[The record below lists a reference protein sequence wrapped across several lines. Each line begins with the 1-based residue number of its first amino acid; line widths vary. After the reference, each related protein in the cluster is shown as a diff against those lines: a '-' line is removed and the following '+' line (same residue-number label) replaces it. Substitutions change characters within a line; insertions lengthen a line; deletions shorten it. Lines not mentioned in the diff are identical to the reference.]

1 VFRASFVMGVTIGIA
16 MEFQFGRRRVGGLPQ
31 IAPAVLASDSLVG
44 PVTVICDAHHTLLF
58 GVLTQVKSLS
68 LAEPPFRYTRTRRCI
83 GKAGYSRDCGMYAQ
97 QGSSARGSPVSAK
110 ARAREPP
117 QTFRNSQHPHL
128 PFNCE
133 LSRRDKNKGEFW

>member
-1 VFRASFVMGVTIGIA
+1 MVTPMTKLARNTSGVPDRGHGA
-16 MEFQFGRRRVGGLPQ
+16 RGE
-31 IAPAVLASDSLVG
+31 
-44 PVTVICDAHHTLLF
+44 

-117 QTFRNSQHPHL
+117 QTFRNSQRPHL